1 MLKQEIFDQIEQI
14 VIQAGSLIEG
24 VQGVNE
30 LTAKEGHSN
39 FVTKYD
45 SMVQKFLIEHFRLLL
60 PDAGYLGEEDGYA
73 ETIAGTEMLFII
85 DPIDGTSN
93 FIFGFQCSA
102 ISVALSFDQKI
113 QYGIVY
119 NPFRHELFTAVRGQ
133 GAFLNHKQIHVQDR
147 SLSEGLTHFGG
158 APYYQALKKW
168 TYSMQEAVSHHTI
181 DLRELGAASI
191 GICYVACNRCVAYAS
206 PLLCTW
212 DYAAAGLILTESGG
226 VLSDMDK
233 SPLFLQNKTS
243 VIGGAPTAYAELAS
257 ILTSIP
263 KPDFHISES

>member
-1 MLKQEIFDQIEQI
+1 MRREIFDQIEQI
-14 VIQAGSLIEG
+14 VVQAGSLIED
-24 VQGVNE
+24 VQGVSE

-39 FVTKYD
+39 FVTRYD
-45 SMVQKFLIEHFRLLL
+45 SMVQEYLISHFRSLL
-60 PDAGYLGEEDGYA
+60 PEAGYLGEEDGYA
-73 ETIAGTEMLFII
+73 DSIDEKDVLFVI

-102 ISVALSFDQKI
+102 VSVALAFEGQI

-119 NPFRHELFTAVRGQ
+119 NPFRKELFTAIRGE
-133 GAFLNHKQIHVQDR
+133 GAFLNHKPIHITDR

-158 APYYQALKKW
+158 APYYPALKKW
-168 TYSMQEAVSHHTI
+168 TYAMQEAVSHHTV

-191 GICYVACNRCVAYAS
+191 GICYVACGRCVAYAS

-212 DYAAAGLILTESGG
+212 DYAAAGLVLTEAGG
-226 VLSDMDK
+226 VLSDMDR

-243 VIGGAPTAYAELAS
+243 VIGGTPSAYSELAS
-257 ILTSIP
+257 I
-263 KPDFHISES
+263 ISGVSRV